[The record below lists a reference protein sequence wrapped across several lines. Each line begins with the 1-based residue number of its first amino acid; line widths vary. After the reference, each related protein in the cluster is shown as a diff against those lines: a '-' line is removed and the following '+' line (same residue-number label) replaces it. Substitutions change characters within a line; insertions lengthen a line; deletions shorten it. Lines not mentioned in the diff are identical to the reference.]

1 MPRYGRMERLNL
13 HRIIESDNLIALE
26 TLMPEYEGK
35 IDVMPIDPPYNTAV
49 SYIGY
54 QDSGYE
60 NGWGA
65 FMRPRLELAYRL
77 LSGTGVMFIHIDEN
91 EFFALWSLCSEIFG
105 TENLMTMI
113 WKKTNEHFDRNRK
126 EKPLE
131 SGIRRT
137 HEFIVTCFKDKA
149 HTILHPIYQPV
160 WSGSGYM
167 GVVKPLETVID
178 GMGTN
183 ASAKDELE
191 ELLGDRTLF
200 ATPKPVR
207 LIEELIRAASTKDS
221 VVLDFF
227 AGSGTTGH
235 ATMKL
240 NAKDGGHRRFIL
252 VTNNES
258 NICRRVT
265 IPRILKAKAICQCK
279 DEIQVET
286 FMELSVI

>member
-60 NGWGA
+60 NGWSA

-77 LSGTGVMFIHIDEN
+77 LSERGVMFIHIDEN

-105 TENLMTMI
+105 AENLMTMI
-113 WKKTNEHFDRNRK
+113 WKKTNEHFDRTRK

-137 HEFIVTCFKDKA
+137 HEFIVACFKDKA

-167 GVVKPLETVID
+167 DVVKPLETVID

-191 ELLGDRTLF
+191 EIDNG
-200 ATPKPVR
+200 
-207 LIEELIRAASTKDS
+207 
-221 VVLDFF
+221 
-227 AGSGTTGH
+227 
-235 ATMKL
+235 
-240 NAKDGGHRRFIL
+240 
-252 VTNNES
+252 
-258 NICRRVT
+258 
-265 IPRILKAKAICQCK
+265 
-279 DEIQVET
+279 
-286 FMELSVI
+286 